1 MRVSDW
7 NWTTVWH
14 VGLVFVLLFTVP
26 SLFASAG
33 TPGEVSAAGILLLF
47 MPLLIG
53 AAVALVPRWKQEDTN
68 AGALAAGGMI
78 TLSAL
83 AHAQEQGM
91 LANVFVLFALASVW
105 FIGTAVAGTWLILRF
120 IRRPS

>member
-14 VGLVFVLLFTVP
+14 VGLVFILLFTIP
-26 SLFASAG
+26 SLFAAAG
-33 TPGEVSAAGILLLF
+33 TPGEVSVAGILLLF

-53 AAVALVPRWKQEDTN
+53 AAVALIPRWKQGDTN
-68 AGALAAGGMI
+68 AGALGAGGMI
-78 TLSAL
+78 TLEAL
-83 AHAQEQGM
+83 SHAQAQGM
-91 LANVFVLFALASVW
+91 LANVFTGYALASAW
-105 FIGTAVAGTWLILRF
+105 FIGTAMAGTWLLLRF